1 MDANGLNFWML
12 SSHDDWLPPGGSPSL
27 YYCASKRR
35 LQLRSVRTGSPP
47 VEEFGPVSSLLNV
60 APMARDAFG
69 NYARW
74 DPASGRVMAGGSG
87 PVEVPIYTPPPG
99 LSVSDLALGFDG
111 ILYIAMNNVLV
122 MVDRRGRWP
131 DFTLSD
137 LAGFAVWRLL
147 ALPEGGVLA
156 LDRGHS
162 QLGKFIGAPLQ
173 TGPADTP
180 NPGILR
186 SCQENPDPPRLA
198 QTYALPPGEV
208 YQAFTAMGGRIALI
222 SWQTNTSRKQG
233 SFLRLF
239 SFDGGFSLPSELE
252 GILWPYSVAWLGD
265 QKLAVLVT
273 GINEAL
279 VYDLRDSALALVPA
293 GDTYVLSGKDKGP
306 FAHSL
311 DALPYYQDGLQLL
324 PLLPLSLNSLAATNS
339 TDPPLTRIVDSGVP
353 QTVWHRLFLEALIP
367 PRCGVT
373 VWLTASDNR
382 TAIAGSKDWYPHA
395 FGEADASPLPAE
407 SPRGVW
413 LPNPS
418 EIPFAQPLLGDPP
431 EPNRQG
437 LFMALIQRAGK
448 RVRTLQGRFL
458 GVRIQLDGDR
468 RSTPEVAAV
477 RLYASRFSYV
487 DHYLPEIYR
496 ESLFGPDADL
506 PGAATRTDFLERF
519 VDIFEAQLTRVED
532 RVAHAYLLTRPES
545 TPDDALDWLGSWIG
559 LDPAGYPPDR
569 RRARL
574 LAAPE
579 LHRLRGAVQGVTLAL
594 DIATNGLCTRG
605 AVLVLED
612 FRLRHTFATILGADL
627 SIQNDPLL
635 PGHSPSGNSIV
646 GDTLFLGDPHD
657 QTQLLAL
664 FGPDIATARESRAVE
679 QFFDNLAHRMT
690 IFIHD
695 QVEQVD
701 INLIQRVVDQEKPA
715 HVAATIRRATQ
726 PFLIGLASLLGVNS
740 YLSPEPPP
748 DPVVVDVTR
757 IGRYSLVM
765 QPPSLDPRLV

>member
-12 SSHDDWLPPGGSPSL
+12 SSHRDWLPRDGSPSL
-27 YYCASKRR
+27 YYCAAKRR
-35 LQLRSVRTGSPP
+35 LQLRSVRTGDPP
-47 VEEFGPVSSLLNV
+47 NEVFSRASSLLGAV
-60 APMARDAFG
+60 PMARDAFG

-74 DPASGRVMAGGSG
+74 DAASGQVMAGGGG
-87 PVEVPIYTPPPG
+87 PGEVAIYTPPAG
-99 LSVSDLALGFDG
+99 QSVTDLALGFDG
-111 ILYIAMNNVLV
+111 ILYLAVNHRLV

-137 LAGFAVWRLL
+137 VAGFAVWRLL

-156 LDRGHS
+156 LDRTNG
-162 QLGKFIGAPLQ
+162 QLGKFTGSPLQ
-173 TGPADTP
+173 VGPADMP

-186 SCQENPDPPRLA
+186 SCQANPEPPRLA
-198 QTYALPPGEV
+198 QTYALPAGEV
-208 YQAFTAMGGRIALI
+208 FQAFTAMGGQIALV
-222 SWQTNTSRKQG
+222 SWQSNTAG
-233 SFLRLF
+233 NLASFLRLF
-239 SFDGGFSLPSELE
+239 SFGGGISLPSKLE
-252 GILWPYSVAWLGD
+252 GLLWPYAVAWLGD

-279 VYDLRDSALALVPA
+279 VFDLRDSGLSLIPA
-293 GDTYVLSGKDKGP
+293 GDTYVLSGSDKGP
-306 FAHSL
+306 FAHTF
-311 DALPYYQDGLQLL
+311 DAPPYYQDGLQLL

-339 TDPPLTRIVDSGVP
+339 ADAPITRMVDSGVS
-353 QTVWHRLFLEALIP
+353 QTVWHRLFLEAVIP

-373 VWLTASDNR
+373 IWLTASDNR
-382 TAIAGSKDWYPHA
+382 TAIAGAKDWYPHA
-395 FGEADASPLPAE
+395 FGEGDASPLPPE

-413 LPNPS
+413 LRNPS

-437 LFMALIQRAGK
+437 LFMALIQRANRK
-448 RVRTLQGRFL
+448 VRNLEGRFL

-468 RSTPEVAAV
+468 RNTPEVAAV
-477 RLYASRFSYV
+477 RLYASRFSYI

-496 ESLFGPDADL
+496 ESLFGPDADQ
-506 PGAATRTDFLERF
+506 PGSATRTDFLERF
-519 VDIFEAQLTRVED
+519 VDIFEAQFTRVED
-532 RVAHAYLLTRPES
+532 RVAHAYLLTRPE
-545 TPDDALDWLGSWIG
+545 TAPDDALDWLGSWIG

-579 LHRLRGAVQGVTLAL
+579 LHRLRGTVQGVTLAL
-594 DIATNGLCTRG
+594 DIATNGLCSRG

-635 PGHSPSGNSIV
+635 PGHSPSSNSIV
-646 GDTLFLGDPHD
+646 GDTLFLGDPHQ
-657 QTQLLAL
+657 QTEVLAL
-664 FGPDIATARESRAVE
+664 FGPDIATAQESLGVE
-679 QFFDNLAHRMT
+679 RFFENLANRMT

-726 PFLIGLASLLGVNS
+726 PFLIGLASLLGANS
-740 YLSPEPPP
+740 YLAPGPPP
-748 DPVVVDVTR
+748 DPVVVDVSR
-757 IGRYSLVM
+757 IGRYSLVT
-765 QPPSLDPRLV
+765 QIPSLDPRLV